1 MVTIYDDDFRVH
13 GLTLEALERSGSA
26 LLQIHRF
33 APDDQA
39 HVDELLAI
47 FDPPEDARIA
57 DVGCGVGELA
67 RLMRVKRPDLHCI
80 LINKS
85 PAQLAMCPTDLE
97 RVQGVAESLPLA
109 HGGVDAILVAYVLGH
124 LEDLSR
130 FVDECDRVLEKGG
143 HVYLYD
149 LFQLDPFKPT
159 WLEHDLQYIARTPS
173 EVIRAFLGAG
183 FDQVRAIRYANFIPK
198 EIADMMPQKVTLRNT
213 VSAALVFNKV
223 A

>member
-1 MVTIYDDDFRVH
+1 MTSIYDDDARV
-13 GLTLEALERSGSA
+13 GELTCEALSRSGSA

-39 HVDELLAI
+39 HANELLAI

-97 RVQGVAESLPLA
+97 RIEGLAESLPLA
-109 HGGVDAILVAYVLGH
+109 RGDVDAILATYVLGH
-124 LEDLSR
+124 IEDLSR
-130 FVDECDRVLEKGG
+130 FTDECDRVLEKGG

-159 WLEHDLQYIARTPS
+159 WLEHDLQYIARTVS
-173 EVIRAFLGAG
+173 EVTRAFVAAG
-183 FDQVRAIRYANFIPK
+183 FNLDRGIRYGTFLPK
-198 EIADMMPQKVTLRNT
+198 EIADLMPQTVTLRNT
-213 VSAALVFNKV
+213 GSATLVFYK
-223 A
+223 